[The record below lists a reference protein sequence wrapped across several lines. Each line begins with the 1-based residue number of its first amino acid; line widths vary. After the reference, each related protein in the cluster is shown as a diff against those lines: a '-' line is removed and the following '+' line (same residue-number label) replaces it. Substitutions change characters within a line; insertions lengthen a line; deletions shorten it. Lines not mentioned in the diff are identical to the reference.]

1 VDKQDGTDTIINK
14 TYSYVT
20 EGINPQT
27 GQFYNDNDG
36 RIKKI
41 TDHVDGN
48 YTTSYGYDAF
58 NRLVA
63 ASRPGD
69 VRFYTYDEWGNLR
82 STPGRTLSYT
92 NNASGA
98 PATNR
103 LNAVTWS
110 GGTVNYG
117 YDAAGNMTSE
127 GATTYTYDAAGR
139 MTAVSG
145 YSGGSYGF
153 DGDGKRVKKS
163 EGGVTV
169 YYVESSVLGKTA
181 FEMTSNGLNRALV
194 DFAGSTVALLATDG
208 QFYWNHADHLGTGRK
223 MTNTTGA
230 VVYRGEFDPHGNA
243 LLETGSAALLNRKF
257 VGYERDSETGLD
269 YAINRYHAST
279 QGRFTSPD
287 PYNIFFEK
295 EKGQDER
302 EREQILRNYISQPQI
317 WNKYVYVLNNPLKYV
332 DPDGRRELTA
342 DDWRRLN
349 RLYDEYK
356 KADAAGDTDLRD
368 AVGKA
373 INEIAVAI
381 DAVPQGT
388 ADPANLKA
396 VFFAIDKL
404 GDTSY
409 GLAGTVSNG
418 VTVTVS
424 SGDWKCNIFC
434 ANSYAQG
441 AGVGFGGKGVPTN
454 STRLGGLL
462 GRRYPPVAN
471 DYADPSK
478 KIPNFDVVSSP
489 GLGDIVA
496 YPHPGGLGHSAIY
509 AGGNTVIYAGQY
521 DVKTNTVTRTQR
533 ELGSPSITYRRYK
546 P

>member
-1 VDKQDGTDTIINK
+1 LCGAIERRDYLPFGEELASTNGHRNAACAGHVGGN
-14 TYSYVT
+14 
-20 EGINPQT
+20 NPRQ
-27 GQFYNDNDG
+27 
-36 RIKKI
+36 K
-41 TDHVDGN
+41 
-48 YTTSYGYDAF
+48 
-58 NRLVA
+58 
-63 ASRPGD
+63 
-69 VRFYTYDEWGNLR
+69 
-82 STPGRTLSYT
+82 
-92 NNASGA
+92 
-98 PATNR
+98 
-103 LNAVTWS
+103 
-110 GGTVNYG
+110 
-117 YDAAGNMTSE
+117 
-127 GATTYTYDAAGR
+127 
-139 MTAVSG
+139 
-145 YSGGSYGF
+145 
-153 DGDGKRVKKS
+153 
-163 EGGVTV
+163 
-169 YYVESSVLGKTA
+169 
-181 FEMTSNGLNRALV
+181 
-194 DFAGSTVALLATDG
+194 FA
-208 QFYWNHADHLGTGRK
+208 
-223 MTNTTGA
+223 
-230 VVYRGEFDPHGNA
+230 
-243 LLETGSAALLNRKF
+243 
-257 VGYERDSETGLD
+257 GYERDSETGLD

-349 RLYDEYK
+349 RLNDEYK